1 MARKMNK
8 KTRNVISGI
17 LVGIA
22 SIAAVIN
29 FADLPARDAGRFLLS
44 TAIFFLVIV
53 LLALVSVSIFKL
65 IGFISAKITGEDK
78 EDHVRSSDSL
88 SGTFPDPSSAP
99 YSGPS
104 SDSSPDHSTD
114 TSAGSSPESTRAPSN
129 GNVDNNHPD
138 NF

>member
-53 LLALVSVSIFKL
+53 LLALVTVSIFKL

-88 SGTFPDPSSAP
+88 SGTFPDPSSDPSSDP
-99 YSGPS
+99 YSGLS
-104 SDSSPDHSTD
+104 SDSS
-114 TSAGSSPESTRAPSN
+114 AGYSPESTRASSHE
-129 GNVDNNHPD
+129 NVDNNHPD
-138 NF
+138 NA

>member
-53 LLALVSVSIFKL
+53 LLALVTVSIFKL

-88 SGTFPDPSSAP
+88 SGTFPDPSSDP

-104 SDSSPDHSTD
+104 SDSSSD
-114 TSAGSSPESTRAPSN
+114 TSAGSSPESTRAPSH

>member
-88 SGTFPDPSSAP
+88 SGTFPDPSSDP
-99 YSGPS
+99 YSGLS
-104 SDSSPDHSTD
+104 SDSS
-114 TSAGSSPESTRAPSN
+114 AGYSPESTRASSHE
-129 GNVDNNHPD
+129 NVDNNHPD
-138 NF
+138 NA

>member
-88 SGTFPDPSSAP
+88 SGTFPDPSS
-99 YSGPS
+99 GPS
-104 SDSSPDHSTD
+104 SDSSSDHSTD

>member
-53 LLALVSVSIFKL
+53 LLALVTVSIFKL

-78 EDHVRSSDSL
+78 EDHVRSTDSL
-88 SGTFPDPSSAP
+88 SGTFPDPSSDP
-99 YSGPS
+99 YSGLS
-104 SDSSPDHSTD
+104 SDSS
-114 TSAGSSPESTRAPSN
+114 AGYSPESTRASSHE
-129 GNVDNNHPD
+129 NVDNNHPD
-138 NF
+138 NA

>member
-44 TAIFFLVIV
+44 TAIFFGVPRV
-53 LLALVSVSIFKL
+53 
-65 IGFISAKITGEDK
+65 GFG
-78 EDHVRSSDSL
+78 
-88 SGTFPDPSSAP
+88 
-99 YSGPS
+99 
-104 SDSSPDHSTD
+104 
-114 TSAGSSPESTRAPSN
+114 
-129 GNVDNNHPD
+129 
-138 NF
+138 

>member
-53 LLALVSVSIFKL
+53 LLALVTVSIFKL

-88 SGTFPDPSSAP
+88 TDTFPDPSSDP
-99 YSGPS
+99 YSGLS
-104 SDSSPDHSTD
+104 SDSS
-114 TSAGSSPESTRAPSN
+114 AGYSPESTRASSHE
-129 GNVDNNHPD
+129 NVDNNHPD
-138 NF
+138 NA

>member
-53 LLALVSVSIFKL
+53 LLALVTVSIFKL

-88 SGTFPDPSSAP
+88 SGTFPDPSSDP
-99 YSGPS
+99 YSGLS
-104 SDSSPDHSTD
+104 SDSS
-114 TSAGSSPESTRAPSN
+114 AGYSPESTRASSQE
-129 GNVDNNHPD
+129 NVDNNHPD
-138 NF
+138 NA

>member
-53 LLALVSVSIFKL
+53 LLALVTVSIFKL

-88 SGTFPDPSSAP
+88 SGTFPDPSSDP
-99 YSGPS
+99 YSAPS
-104 SDSSPDHSTD
+104 SDSS
-114 TSAGSSPESTRAPSN
+114 AGYSPESTRASSHE
-129 GNVDNNHPD
+129 NVDNNHPD
-138 NF
+138 NA

>member
-53 LLALVSVSIFKL
+53 LLALVTVSIFKL

-88 SGTFPDPSSAP
+88 SGTFPDPSSDP
-99 YSGPS
+99 YSGLS
-104 SDSSPDHSTD
+104 SDSS
-114 TSAGSSPESTRAPSN
+114 AGYSPESTRASSHE
-129 GNVDNNHPD
+129 NVDNNHPD

>member
-53 LLALVSVSIFKL
+53 LLALVTVSIFKL

-78 EDHVRSSDSL
+78 EDNVRSSDSL
-88 SGTFPDPSSAP
+88 SGTFPDPSSDP
-99 YSGPS
+99 YSGLS
-104 SDSSPDHSTD
+104 SDSS
-114 TSAGSSPESTRAPSN
+114 AGYSPESTRASSHE
-129 GNVDNNHPD
+129 NVDNNHPD
-138 NF
+138 NA

>member
-53 LLALVSVSIFKL
+53 LLALVTVSIFKL

-88 SGTFPDPSSAP
+88 SGTFPDPSSDP
-99 YSGPS
+99 YSGLS
-104 SDSSPDHSTD
+104 SDSS
-114 TSAGSSPESTRAPSN
+114 AGYSPESTRASSHE
-129 GNVDNNHPD
+129 NVDNNHPD
-138 NF
+138 NA